1 MREVVLRLLGPVEL
15 RVDGHDVPLGPA
27 RQRTVLAA
35 LAVDAGRPV
44 PVETLI
50 DRVWDDEPPDGVRSG
65 LYSYITRLRRAL
77 GGTGGRIRLHR
88 GTTGYVLSIDSDD
101 VDLLRFNRLARAGA
115 GHAAEAMAIWREP
128 VLGGLSG
135 TWVSLTRQQTL
146 QRYLDV
152 VLTWAAAHVREG
164 RPGEV
169 LDTLRALQARHPL
182 VEPLAALLIEA
193 LQTAGRTAEALE
205 CFAAV
210 RRHLVDELGAEPG
223 PRLRALHA
231 GLLRAGAP
239 EVTTAAAGRGG
250 ALPAVPATAARGGAL
265 PADTGAFTGR
275 AREIEQLTAAAGG
288 DGRRPVVHAISGM
301 PGVGKTV
308 LAVHVAHRLRDAYPH
323 GHVFVDL
330 HAHTAG
336 QPPADPGDVLG
347 TLLAAD
353 GVDPRRLPAGT
364 EARSALWRARL
375 AGRRVLLVLDNAAD
389 SGQVAPLLPGSGGC
403 LVLVTSRRFLGDL
416 PVDAVPV
423 PLDVLAADEAE
434 RMFRRLAPHADAP
447 PGPVAELVAAC
458 GRLPLAVSLLARVLS
473 RHRGWTVDDLL
484 RETRTRLL
492 DVAAEHASVAAA
504 FGLSYRHLPDER
516 RRIFRRLAGHPG
528 TELEPYAAAALAGIS
543 RAEAAGQLDAL
554 HADSLLTEVG
564 YHRYAMH
571 DLIRSY
577 AAALA
582 ATDPAEERAGALER
596 LIGLYQRTAARADAH
611 LTRRSRPAARAHDPG
626 PGNPGPDE
634 PGFVDAGDAL
644 RWLRTERANLRAC
657 LAAVAGD
664 PARTVALTA
673 GLTELL
679 RRDGPWTEA
688 LTLHEAAVVA
698 AEGLEGGVEHAGALV
713 DVATIRRLGG
723 DYEGA
728 ARDCRLALE
737 RYRAAGSPLGEANA
751 LTGLGKALAR
761 AADYT
766 GAAAVVQRA
775 LVQYRRRDDVHGE
788 AGALVELAV
797 AQGMMSDFLGAQE
810 LLGKALRLYRELG
823 DVPGQAYALRILGI
837 AHGRVGD
844 FAGARACLEEALGL
858 YRELGGRLGQAL
870 TLTDLGRVA
879 TGLGDHAGAIG
890 TLRAALERHR
900 ELEHVVGQS
909 TALLYLGG
917 ALRRAG
923 DRAGAEPALDEALE
937 LNRGI
942 GNRSGEAMVLNE
954 LGAVYRLNGF
964 VERAATAHRQA
975 LELARG
981 VPSPWDQAQSLA
993 GIGRCA
999 VARGRRRAA
1008 KAQLREALDIL
1019 QRISAAEAA
1028 EVAADLGAL

>member
-1 MREVVLRLLGPVEL
+1 MREVRLRLLGPMEL
-15 RVDGHDVPLGPA
+15 RVDGRGVPLGPA

-50 DRVWDDEPPDGVRSG
+50 DRVWDDEPPDAVRSG
-65 LYSYITRLRRAL
+65 LYSYVTRLRRAL
-77 GGTGGRIRLHR
+77 GATDGRVRLHR
-88 GTTGYVLSIDSDD
+88 GSDGYVLGIDPDA

-115 GHAAEAMAIWREP
+115 GHAEEAMRLWREP
-128 VLGGLSG
+128 VLAGLAG
-135 TWVSLTRQQTL
+135 AWVSLTRQQTQ

-152 VLTWAAAHVREG
+152 VLAWAGAHLVAG
-164 RPGEV
+164 RPTEV
-169 LDTLRALQARHPL
+169 LDTLRDLVARHPL
-182 VEPLAALLIEA
+182 VEPLAVLLIDA
-193 LQTAGRTAEALE
+193 LHRAGRTAEALE
-205 CFAAV
+205 RYAAV
-210 RRHLVDELGAEPG
+210 RRHLIDELGTEPG
-223 PRLRALHA
+223 TELRALHA
-231 GLLRAGAP
+231 ALLRAGAGGDAA
-239 EVTTAAAGRGG
+239 EADEDSAAAGLSSPGG
-250 ALPAVPATAARGGAL
+250 AAL

-275 AREIEQLTAAAGG
+275 AREVEQIAAAAAG

-308 LAVHVAHRLRDAYPH
+308 LAVHVAHRLRERFPD

-336 QPPADPGDVLG
+336 QPRADPGDVLAV
-347 TLLAAD
+347 LLAAD

-389 SGQVAPLLPGSGGC
+389 SAQVAPLLPGSGGS

-416 PVDAVPV
+416 PADAVPV
-423 PLDVLAADEAE
+423 SLDVLAADEAE
-434 RMFRRLAPHADAP
+434 RMFLRLAPHAGAHP
-447 PGPVAELVAAC
+447 EQVAELVAAC

-473 RHRGWTVDDLL
+473 RHRGWTVADLL

-504 FGLSYRHLPDER
+504 FALSYRHLPDDR
-516 RRIFRRLAGHPG
+516 QRLFRRLALHPG
-528 TELEPYAAAALAGIS
+528 AELEPYAAAALAGVP
-543 RAEAAGQLDAL
+543 RADAAGQLDAL

-564 YHRYAMH
+564 YHRYVMH

-582 ATDPAEERAGALER
+582 AADPAGERAAAADRLLE
-596 LIGLYQRTAARADAH
+596 LYQRTAARADAA
-611 LTRRSRPAARAHDPG
+611 LTRLTRPAAQPAAPG
-626 PGNPGPDE
+626 PQPDAPAVTE
-634 PGFVDAGDAL
+634 AGAAL
-644 RWLRTERANLRAC
+644 QWLRTERANLLAC
-657 LAAVAGD
+657 LAAVTGD
-664 PARTVALTA
+664 PRRTVALTA

-688 LTLHEAAVVA
+688 LTLHTAAA
-698 AEGLEGGVEHAGALV
+698 AAADGLGAGLEHADAL
-713 DVATIRRLGG
+713 DDLATIRRLGG

-728 ARDCRLALE
+728 ARDTRRALE
-737 RYRAAGSPLGEANA
+737 LYRELGNPLGEANA
-751 LTGLGKALAR
+751 LTGLGKALSR

-766 GAAAVVQRA
+766 GAAAAVQGA
-775 LVQYRRRDDVHGE
+775 LVRYRSRDDLPGE

-797 AQGMMSDFLGAQE
+797 ARGMTSDFRGALDLLRRPLG
-810 LLGKALRLYRELG
+810 LYRTLG
-823 DVPGQAYALRILGI
+823 DRPGQAYALRILGI

-844 FAGARACLEEALGL
+844 YARARECLEEALRL
-858 YRELGGRLGQAL
+858 YRTLGGRLGQAL

-879 TGLGDHAGAIG
+879 TGVGNYSAAARA
-890 TLRAALERHR
+890 LRTALRRHR
-900 ELEHVVGQS
+900 ELDHLVGQS

-917 ALRRAG
+917 AFRRAG
-923 DRAGAEPALDEALE
+923 DLPAAEEALAE
-937 LNRGI
+937 ALTLNRGI

-954 LGAVYRLNGF
+954 LGAVHRLGGD
-964 VERAATAHRQA
+964 VDRAVAAHRQA
-975 LELARG
+975 LALARV
-981 VPSPWDQAQSLA
+981 VPSPWDQAQSIA
-993 GIGRCA
+993 GMGRCSM
-999 VARGRRRAA
+999 ARGRRGEAA
-1008 KAQLREALDIL
+1008 AQLREALDIL

-1028 EVAADLGAL
+1028 EVATDLAAL